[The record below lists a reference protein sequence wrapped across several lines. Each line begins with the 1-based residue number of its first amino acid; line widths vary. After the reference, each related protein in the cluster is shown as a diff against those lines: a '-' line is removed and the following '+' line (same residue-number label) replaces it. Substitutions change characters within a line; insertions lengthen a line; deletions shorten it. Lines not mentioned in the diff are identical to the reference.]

1 MGPVEALKL
10 ALGKEVEAMEMYTKF
25 APEYTAARDTFEFL
39 IGEETK
45 HKLLIE
51 KKILELTKY

>member
-1 MGPVEALKL
+1 LKL
-10 ALGKEVEAMEMYTKF
+10 ALGKEKEAMELYTQF
-25 APEYTAARDTFEFL
+25 AQEHTVARDIFEFL

-51 KKILELTKY
+51 KKIVELTKL